1 MNKEDLIEKIAAE
14 TGLTKV
20 QSNKTFD
27 AIFRVF
33 ANVLSDGDSI
43 KVPGF
48 GSFSV
53 KHVDQRVGRNPKTGK
68 PIEISARKKL
78 TFVPSSTV
86 KGFLNNKK
94 EKSKN
99 RIIS

>member
-1 MNKEDLIEKIAAE
+1 MNKEDLIEKIAEE

-27 AIFRVF
+27 AIFKVF

-53 KHVDQRVGRNPKTGK
+53 KHVAQRVGRNPKTGE
-68 PIEISARKKL
+68 PITISAHKKL
-78 TFVPSSTV
+78 AFTQSSAIKDV
-86 KGFLNNKK
+86 LNNKK
-94 EKSKN
+94 
-99 RIIS
+99 